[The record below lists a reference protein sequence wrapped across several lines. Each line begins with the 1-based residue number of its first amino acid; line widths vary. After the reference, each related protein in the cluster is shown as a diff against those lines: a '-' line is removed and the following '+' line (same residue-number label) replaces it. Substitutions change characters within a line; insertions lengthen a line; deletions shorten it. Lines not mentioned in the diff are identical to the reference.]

1 MYTNVC
7 LLKTSNKNSLSF
19 IEVSHYDSGTHVRRI
34 SAPWTGTHRLRAE
47 PDQHRPDTLSSS
59 VWRVAQVRN
68 NSYFILS
75 CILLKLTWPHLQ
87 PRTTPPV
94 SQGLPERTGED
105 LVALEHLSMV
115 YKWSHLDR
123 WVNVCVCPLNWLL
136 LFLHVGTYKYYNLPL
151 IHKFEKMYYTLR
163 DKWESPQMDTNLFLK
178 YS

>member
-1 MYTNVC
+1 MLPLFLYFCIFCFTSSSVLFISTLLQYLLIPLKINIDNMYKNVC

-59 VWRVAQVRN
+59 VWRVAQGRN
-68 NSYFILS
+68 KSYFILS
-75 CILLKLTWPHLQ
+75 CILLTLTWPHLQ

-105 LVALEHLSMV
+105 F
-115 YKWSHLDR
+115 Y
-123 WVNVCVCPLNWLL
+123 
-136 LFLHVGTYKYYNLPL
+136 G
-151 IHKFEKMYYTLR
+151 I
-163 DKWESPQMDTNLFLK
+163 
-178 YS
+178 